1 MRYARLGKS
10 PSTKASLLLICTA
23 ISSIFLIS
31 GCQVKPSNQQAT
43 SSSPAV
49 AQPTISA
56 VSISLNGA
64 YSGLLNTTEAPE
76 QCPDFLVSTADIE
89 RFFNRPAKRAST
101 PAMIITETPSNQT
114 VNTVT
119 TTETT
124 ALKPTST
131 QKAYSYSINHQASNC
146 YAAGTMMLNGTELVS
161 WRVDKTGQG
170 YYQHNAAVYTVQCA
184 SCIAQIDKE
193 ANQAWVAQQNIAEK
207 EAARVKRQQA
217 QTERLNAFNAKMAP
231 PIEDNSSSEAV
242 DTTNATDESISLPA
256 AGAHVVSTENTQ
268 TNNKTVEHTP

>member
-10 PSTKASLLLICTA
+10 PSTKASLLLICTV

-49 AQPTISA
+49 AQLTISA

-64 YSGLLNTTEAPE
+64 YSGLLTTTETPE
-76 QCPDFLVSTADIE
+76 QCPEFLVSTADIE

-101 PAMIITETPSNQT
+101 PAMIVTATSSNQT

-119 TTETT
+119 TTETPF
-124 ALKPTST
+124 LQPTST
-131 QKAYSYSINHQASNC
+131 QQAYSYSINHQASNC

-161 WRVDKTGQG
+161 WRVDKAGQG
-170 YYQHNAAVYTVQCA
+170 YYQHNASVYTVQCV
-184 SCIAQIDKE
+184 SCIEQMDKE
-193 ANQAWVAQQNIAEK
+193 ANKAWAAQQKIAKK

-231 PIEDNSSSEAV
+231 PVEDNSPS
-242 DTTNATDESISLPA
+242 DTVGATNAANDSIPVPA
-256 AGAHVVSTENTQ
+256 ANVVSTENDQ
-268 TNNKTVEHTP
+268 THNKTIKHTP

>member
-1 MRYARLGKS
+1 MRYARLGKA
-10 PSTKASLLLICTA
+10 PSIKASQLLICTA

-49 AQPTISA
+49 AQLTISA

-64 YSGLLNTTEAPE
+64 YSGLLTTTETPE
-76 QCPDFLVSTADIE
+76 QCPEFLVSTADIE

-101 PAMIITETPSNQT
+101 PAMIVTATSSNQT

-119 TTETT
+119 TTETPF
-124 ALKPTST
+124 LQPTST
-131 QKAYSYSINHQASNC
+131 QQAYSYSINHQASNC

-161 WRVDKTGQG
+161 WRVDKAGQG
-170 YYQHNAAVYTVQCA
+170 YYQHNAAVYTVQCV
-184 SCIAQIDKE
+184 SCIEQMDKD
-193 ANQAWVAQQNIAEK
+193 ANKVWVAQQKIAEI

-231 PIEDNSSSEAV
+231 PVEDNTSSNTA
-242 DTTNATDESISLPA
+242 DTTNTANDSIPVPA
-256 AGAHVVSTENTQ
+256 ADVVSTQNDQ
-268 TNNKTVEHTP
+268 THNKTVKHTP